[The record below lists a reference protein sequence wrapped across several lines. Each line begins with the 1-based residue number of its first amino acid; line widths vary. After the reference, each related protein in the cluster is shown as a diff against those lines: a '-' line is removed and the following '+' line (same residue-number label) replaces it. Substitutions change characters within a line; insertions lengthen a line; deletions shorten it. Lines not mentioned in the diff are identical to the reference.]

1 MPAPPRAVRVP
12 LVDRCFGALFHAWPG
27 LGRGLAALESRI
39 AALDGELPPIDR
51 PVYVCGLVRSGS
63 TVLLEALAQVP
74 GFATHRYA
82 DFPFLY
88 TPWWWNALR
97 TRLPRPPAAPQ
108 ERAHGDRV
116 AVTRDSPEAFE
127 EVFWQQAFPG
137 RHDPAVD
144 QVLEGD
150 AHNAAFDAFYTLH
163 LRKLLAAR
171 GARRYLAKANYHLT
185 RLGYLH
191 ARFPDARFVVPLREP
206 LSHVGS
212 LLRQHRRF
220 VDLARADGAIARHL
234 VRVGHREFGPGRR
247 AIQAGDAAEA
257 AAIQAAFDRGRDV
270 EGYARQWAALYG
282 WLAARL
288 ADRDLA
294 DACLVV
300 PYAALCARPQA
311 VLEGVFAHA
320 GVDPVAGADLAA
332 RLAPG
337 IHAPDY
343 YAPELDEADRDTVLR
358 LTGPAWQ
365 AIRRHSENRKIGL

>member
-1 MPAPPRAVRVP
+1 MTRGPVRLDVAVSYAVSRTGLPAAVSFR
-12 LVDRCFGALFHAWPG
+12 RWIA
-27 LGRGLAALESRI
+27 AALESRI

-51 PVYVCGLVRSGS
+51 PVYVYGLARSGS

-97 TRLPRPPAAPQ
+97 ARLPRPPAAPQ

-212 LLRQHRRF
+212 LLRQHRVQLRIGGGGTHT
-220 VDLARADGAIARHL
+220 VL
-234 VRVGHREFGPGRR
+234 VTTTPAEREQIGKQIRTYR
-247 AIQAGDAAEA
+247 
-257 AAIQAAFDRGRDV
+257 QAALMWCHQATVAVAPGGDPSFGLDMAPLLPVLLPLAAGGQDDLVALRQPREHLRLGVADHPGRDV
-270 EGYARQWAALYG
+270 DDPRAIEPQHGHLRSAAL
-282 WLAARL
+282 A
-288 ADRDLA
+288 ADRRVRDREHVAQLVRDDRRLRGLA
-294 DACLVV
+294 VAQPRV
-300 PYAALCARPQA
+300 ALA
-311 VLEGVFAHA
+311 E
-320 GVDPVAGADLAA
+320 
-332 RLAPG
+332 
-337 IHAPDY
+337 
-343 YAPELDEADRDTVLR
+343 
-358 LTGPAWQ
+358 
-365 AIRRHSENRKIGL
+365 